1 MFRVIL
7 ERFWITPLPPAEAL
21 SAAERGR
28 IPDPSLFRV
37 IQSAAKNPGPFL
49 RLSTQVP
56 PRRVFRF
63 DECNLS
69 RPRLPL
75 DLFLGGDCRGDV
87 VGLLKIDETVD
98 PIALCESRHRA
109 SFVFIHT
116 AFEVIGYTG
125 VERSRRAAHY
135 IDEVALAARWFP
147 HTATGSG
154 ILRCADS
161 ALNDTK
167 KGDGEESRTEHS
179 RLCAPSPDPGF
190 FAAQTPL

>member
-1 MFRVIL
+1 MARRSHSRPRFVFFLSFSFCHFFSLCHSRAESAQRRIPIFSSSFCHFPCVIL
-7 ERFWITPLPPAEAL
+7 ERSLRSEESRSFFCPSFSVIPT
-21 SAAERGR
+21 AANN
-28 IPDPSLFRV
+28 PD
-37 IQSAAKNPGPFL
+37 PFL

-63 DECNLS
+63 NEFNLF
-69 RPRLPL
+69 RPQQAL

-98 PIALCESRHRA
+98 PVALCESRYRA
-109 SFVFIHT
+109 SLVFIHT
-116 AFEVIGYTG
+116 PLEVIGYAG

-154 ILRCADS
+154 ILRF
-161 ALNDTK
+161 
-167 KGDGEESRTEHS
+167 
-179 RLCAPSPDPGF
+179 APE
-190 FAAQTPL
+190 